1 MNLLNLITKQ
11 NELAL
16 SVAKHVIATTSAK
29 TYNFVFSPASINVI
43 LSLVAAKS
51 GGPTA
56 NHILSLLQQASS
68 ITELNACPPR

>member
-1 MNLLNLITKQ
+1 MNLLNSITKQ

-43 LSLVAAKS
+43 LSFLAAKS
-51 GGPTA
+51 GGPTT
-56 NHILSLLQQASS
+56 NHILSLLQASS
-68 ITELNACPPR
+68 ITEPNACPPR